1 MIDKLLMTAIKNKKR
16 YYIQL
21 IVLSLPLVMLTISQ
35 AVFMAGIIDA
45 VFLQHAQLQSLIMPL
60 TLLACIFILRP
71 FFSGLFEWKNRKETA
86 LAKQALRTQITRALR
101 LQSSAQD
108 QGQDHH
114 QDQDHIT
121 GKYATLA
128 CEGVENTDAYYAEFI
143 PQIFMMIINTIFV
156 LGFAFYLDWIS
167 ALIMMVT
174 APLIPLFMMLIGKT
188 AEGVH
193 QKQWQTLK
201 RMNGHLIDLL
211 RGMTTLH
218 YFERHLS
225 QTEAVRQTSE
235 NFRKKTMSVMKL
247 TFLSAL
253 TLELTATLSTAVIA
267 VSLGVRL
274 LYGQLPFLSA
284 LIILL
289 MAPEYYSPLR
299 QLGLKYHA
307 ALNAKSV
314 SLQLKPLFDRL
325 RAQVYQEPI
334 IVKAFDRGPY
344 SNGFQEPD
352 LSHKSIM
359 PQESAVSEESDRTEE
374 SITPSNSS
382 DSSKWNTHL
391 FDQCAFS
398 LNAIQFTY
406 SNGKNI
412 FRNLNLEIQA
422 GDRLAIVGKSGI
434 GKTTLLKILTGTLKP
449 TGGKLQLF
457 GHDMSVYTESLFYDS
472 IAFVAQKSKVFDGTI
487 LDNLRFGK
495 PNASMETV
503 ERYCAI
509 TGFDAIIRKLESG
522 YETLLG
528 EGQQSLS
535 GGESQLL
542 SLTRA
547 CIRETPILIL
557 DEPTSAVD
565 PESEKRIIEALS
577 RITSDK
583 TLIIAS
589 HREAAVAICN
599 QKLELGGEAD
609 V

>member
-1 MIDKLLMTAIKNKKR
+1 MIDKLLLTAIKNKKR

-35 AVFMAGIIDA
+35 AVFMAGIINA
-45 VFLQHAQLQSLIMPL
+45 VFLNHTPLQSLILPL
-60 TLLACIFILRP
+60 LLLACIFILRP
-71 FFSGLFEWKNRKETA
+71 FFSGLFEWKNRQETA
-86 LAKQALRTQITRALR
+86 LAKRALRAKITRALR
-101 LQSSAQD
+101 LQSTNQVHTLD
-108 QGQDHH
+108 QN

-128 CEGVENTDAYYAEFI
+128 CEGVEHTDAYYAEFI
-143 PQIFMMIINTIFV
+143 PQIFIMGINTIFV

-167 ALIMMVT
+167 ALIMMIT

-218 YFERHLS
+218 YFERHLT
-225 QTEAVRQTSE
+225 QTKAVRQTSE

-274 LYGQLPFLSA
+274 LYGQLSFLSA
-284 LIILL
+284 LTILL

-314 SLQLKPLFDRL
+314 SLQLKPLFEQL
-325 RAQVYQEPI
+325 KPI
-334 IVKAFDRGPY
+334 KT
-344 SNGFQEPD
+344 
-352 LSHKSIM
+352 
-359 PQESAVSEESDRTEE
+359 TEKPV
-374 SITPSNSS
+374 IQLNSS
-382 DSSKWNTHL
+382 DSSKQQ
-391 FDQCAFS
+391 FDQSAFS

-406 SNGKNI
+406 AHGKTI
-412 FRNLNLEIQA
+412 FTDLNLEIQA

-434 GKTTLLKILTGTLKP
+434 GKTTLLKLLTGTLKP
-449 TGGKLQLF
+449 THGTLQLF
-457 GHDMSVYTESLFYDS
+457 GNDMSRYSESLFYES
-472 IAFVAQKSKVFDGTI
+472 IAFVAQKSKVFSGTI
-487 LDNLRFGK
+487 LDNLRFGQ
-495 PNASMETV
+495 PDASMETV
-503 ERYCAI
+503 EKYCVL
-509 TGFDAIIRKLESG
+509 TGFDAIIRNLESG

-565 PESEKRIIEALS
+565 PESEKRIVKALS
-577 RITSDK
+577 RIAKDK

-589 HREAAVAICN
+589 HREVAVAICN
-599 QKLELGGEAD
+599 RKLELGGGAD

>member
-1 MIDKLLMTAIKNKKR
+1 MIDKLLMTAIKNR
-16 YYIQL
+16 THYYTQL
-21 IVLSLPLVMLTISQ
+21 IALSLPIVFLTIFQ
-35 AVFMAGIIDA
+35 AVSMGWIIDA
-45 VFLQHAQLQSLIMPL
+45 VFLKRTPLQQLIFPL
-60 TLLACIFILRP
+60 ALLACVFILRP
-71 FFSGLFEWKNRKETA
+71 FFNGLFEWQNRKETA
-86 LAKQALRTQITRALR
+86 LAKQNLRAQITHALR
-101 LQSSAQD
+101 LQLIY
-108 QGQDHH
+108 QGQDQDEFQDRV
-114 QDQDHIT
+114 QDQNHIT
-121 GKYATLA
+121 GRYATLA
-128 CEGVENTDAYYAEFI
+128 CEGVEHTDAYYAEFV
-143 PQIFMMIINTIFV
+143 PQIFIMIINTIFV

-201 RMNGHLIDLL
+201 RMNGHLMDLL

-225 QTEAVRQTSE
+225 QVESVRQTSE

-274 LYGQLPFLSA
+274 LYGQLSFLSA

-289 MAPEYYSPLR
+289 MTPEYYTPLR

-314 SLQLKPLFDRL
+314 SSQLKSLLDQMPNPN
-325 RAQVYQEPI
+325 AAEIQELI
-334 IVKAFDRGPY
+334 EIQ
-344 SNGFQEPD
+344 SNMDTQ
-352 LSHKSIM
+352 KSNR
-359 PQESAVSEESDRTEE
+359 PA
-374 SITPSNSS
+374 
-382 DSSKWNTHL
+382 DSSSLSIEHAHMDNSRV
-391 FDQCAFS
+391 FS
-398 LNAIQFTY
+398 LHAIQFTY

-412 FRNLNLEIQA
+412 FSNLNLEIHT
-422 GDRLAIVGKSGI
+422 GDRLAIVGKSGV
-434 GKTTLLKILTGTLKP
+434 GKTTLLKILMGVLKP
-449 TGGKLQLF
+449 TCGKIYLF
-457 GHDMSVYTESLFYDS
+457 EHDITTYPESFFYDS
-472 IAFVAQKSKVFDGTI
+472 IAFVAQKSKVFNGSV
-487 LDNLRFGK
+487 LDNLKFGR
-495 PNASMETV
+495 PNASVKIV
-503 ERYCAI
+503 EKYCAL
-509 TGFDAIIRKLESG
+509 TGFDAIIHKLECG
-522 YETLLG
+522 YETILG
-528 EGQQSLS
+528 EGHQSLS

-547 CIRETPILIL
+547 CIRETPIFIL

-565 PESEKRIIEALS
+565 PESEKRIVEALAK
-577 RITSDK
+577 IATDK

-589 HREAAVAICN
+589 HREAVVNLCH